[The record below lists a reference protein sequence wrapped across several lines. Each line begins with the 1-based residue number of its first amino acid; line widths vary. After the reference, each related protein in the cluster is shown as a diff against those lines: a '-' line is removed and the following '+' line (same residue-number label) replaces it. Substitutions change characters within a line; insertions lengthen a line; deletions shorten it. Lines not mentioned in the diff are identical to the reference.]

1 MEADI
6 NHRIPTE
13 ILEKILGD
21 IFHSR
26 PRPSFSSLLNV
37 ALTCKK
43 WYKIV
48 YNEHFLNKFYFNS
61 NRNLLIDNYRRRS
74 TFDPI
79 NLRSHLLSSTILK
92 SRWNSLTFSFVDGPD
107 LTWRKIMP
115 DDSSN
120 ILQIPVAT
128 GKDDYF
134 QLGMGWNGVITVRS
148 PGAQSE
154 ENVSLDLS

>member
-43 WYKIV
+43 W
-48 YNEHFLNKFYFNS
+48 
-61 NRNLLIDNYRRRS
+61 NLLIDNYRRRS

-134 QLGMGWNGVITVRS
+134 QLGMGWNGVIT
-148 PGAQSE
+148 
-154 ENVSLDLS
+154 